1 MRFVGLASL
10 ALRCIAGACVI
21 ASALAFSGCAQAP
34 IRSTPVSAQELTPTE
49 QTVIELYR
57 MSEAYRSYWKQHVRR
72 VVNAAE
78 EFRRAALLKRCM
90 VVRQHLAPFLAP
102 DYRAAIEQV
111 AANRQRELE
120 KFAGATLTR
129 WQYRAA
135 LHAFKELPADDAQ
148 RLIASALSKQLRLAL
163 NLLAHELVLDEF
175 SLVSTDVISG
185 RGEPA
190 AVIWLKTYFD
200 RAGDAASLRRAVA
213 SLRRPALLAAFDR
226 VGTIEQHSPADAEW
240 LAALTLELAA
250 DAVSLANEIN
260 ASSPAELESSDA
272 LVRGYLQRVYQ
283 AQLLLQPALTSGGS
297 SPAAEAAAS
306 MDARYPPPPGLMD
319 SFVRIGPTQVA
330 GDEVKR
336 FCPP

>member
-1 MRFVGLASL
+1 
-10 ALRCIAGACVI
+10 
-21 ASALAFSGCAQAP
+21 
-34 IRSTPVSAQELTPTE
+34 LTPTE
-49 QTVIELYR
+49 QSVIELYR
-57 MSEAYRSYWKQHVRR
+57 MSEAYRSYWRQYVRR
-72 VVNAAE
+72 VVSAAE
-78 EFRRAALLKRCM
+78 EFRRAALLSRCS
-90 VVRQHLAPFLAP
+90 VVRQHPALLLAP

-120 KFAGATLTR
+120 RFAGATLIR
-129 WQYRAA
+129 WQYRTA
-135 LHAFKELPADDAQ
+135 LHAFNELPGDGAQ
-148 RLIASALSKQLRLAL
+148 RLIAGVHTQQLQLTL
-163 NLLAHELVLDEF
+163 KLLAHELVLDEF
-175 SLVSTDVISG
+175 SIVSTDVISG

-200 RAGDAASLRRAVA
+200 RAGDAALLRRAVA
-213 SLRRPALLAAFDR
+213 SLRRPALLATFDR
-226 VGTIEQHSPADAEW
+226 VGTFEQHSPADAQW
-240 LAALTLELAA
+240 LAALALELAA

-260 ASSPAELESSDA
+260 ASLPAELESSDA
-272 LVRGYLQRVYQ
+272 LMRGYLQRVYQ
-283 AQLLLQPALTSGGS
+283 AQLLLQPAMTAGGL